1 MKKTPEQ
8 IKKLIE
14 TYLNSDGVHKH
25 PMVDLVSDVISAY
38 DGDCPR
44 FIIRY
49 KAEQGN
55 YDNSDGYDLTNQI
68 EKYTTLKHNRDYVLG
83 YQWSWNS

>member
-1 MKKTPEQ
+1 MRKTPEQ
-8 IKKLIE
+8 VKRFIE
-14 TYLNSDGVHKH
+14 AYLNIDGVHKY
-25 PMVDLVSDVISAY
+25 PMVEVVSDVITAY

-49 KAEQGN
+49 DAKKSD
-55 YDNSDGYDLTNQI
+55 YDDTLGYDLTNQI

>member
-1 MKKTPEQ
+1 MRKTPEQ
-8 IKKLIE
+8 VKRLIE
-14 TYLNSDGVHKH
+14 AYLNIDGVHKY
-25 PMVDLVSDVISAY
+25 PMVEVVSDVITAY

-49 KAEQGN
+49 DAKKSD
-55 YDNSDGYDLTNQI
+55 YDNSDGDDLINRI